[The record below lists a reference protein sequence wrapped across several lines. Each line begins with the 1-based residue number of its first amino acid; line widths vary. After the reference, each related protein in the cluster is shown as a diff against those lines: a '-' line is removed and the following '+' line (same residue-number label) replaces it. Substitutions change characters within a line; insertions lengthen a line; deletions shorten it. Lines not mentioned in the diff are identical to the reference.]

1 MKIGNVRLFE
11 SRNYFEVNFW
21 PNFGFLLQVTLIIT
35 IWMGIFQPQHLHPG
49 TLIPTLQWKLS
60 TTVPLETI
68 TEEPESRFYQT
79 LKFLI
84 TSKLLPNLCH
94 PGPIQ
99 MLCSRDPIQCHL
111 WCTDLPW
118 LCALKKITM
127 CNNKR
132 CHIFDNNILY
142 LLSLFEAD
150 IFVFCHFLTRENC
163 TITVCSSSYFCSS
176 L

>member
-11 SRNYFEVNFW
+11 SRNHFEVNFW

-35 IWMGIFQPQHLHPG
+35 IWMGIFQPRHLHPG
-49 TLIPTLQWKLS
+49 TQIPTLQWKLS
-60 TTVPLETI
+60 TTVPLETTI
-68 TEEPESRFYQT
+68 EEPESRFYQT

-118 LCALKKITM
+118 LCALKRLPCAIIRDAIFLIIIYFI
-127 CNNKR
+127 C
-132 CHIFDNNILY
+132 CHCLKQIF
-142 LLSLFEAD
+142 LFFV
-150 IFVFCHFLTRENC
+150 IF
-163 TITVCSSSYFCSS
+163 
-176 L
+176 